1 MDSDTLIYPSFDI
14 QATLPLPPYFPPTNS
29 LFSSDDKKL
38 TTGITNSYK
47 TGQAAESI
55 LVVQGVQTDGNVR
68 IKVGSDHASSASA
81 SKALEYYCELFVCTS
96 GGSFVL
102 LLVCL

>member
-1 MDSDTLIYPSFDI
+1 MCFLCDCVAIEFQLFFCRLTLS
-14 QATLPLPPYFPPTNS
+14 LP
-29 LFSSDDKKL
+29 SDDKKL

-55 LVVQGVQTDGNVR
+55 LVVQGVQTDGTVK

-81 SKALEYYCELFVCTS
+81 SKALEYYCKFL
-96 GGSFVL
+96 
-102 LLVCL
+102 